1 MLGVLDFM
9 RGAGVIARY
18 LRPQVSRALRTI
30 LDLGDIVMTRIHS
43 SFRHMQANAAAIA
56 ASVASAAGLVT
67 ALTALPLAAQAQ
79 IKVGIT
85 LSATGPAASLGIP
98 QKNTVSLLPKE
109 IGGKSVEYIVLDDA
123 SDTTTAVKN
132 TRKLISED
140 HVDVILGS
148 SITPNSLAMI
158 DVVSELQTPMI
169 SMAAS
174 AKIVEPMDAKRY
186 WVFKTPQNDALM
198 ASAIADHMAAHGVK
212 TLGYIGFS
220 DAYGQGWYGEI
231 SKAAQARG
239 LKVVA
244 NESYVRTDTS
254 VTGQVL
260 KLMAANP
267 DAILIGASGTP
278 AALPEKALQE
288 RGYKGKFYQTHGV
301 ANADFLRV
309 CGKDCDGTILPAG
322 PILVAAQLHDGN
334 ASKKPALEYT
344 KAYEAAFGPVAT
356 FGAHLWDAGLILQH
370 AIPEALK
377 TAQPGTPAF
386 RKALRDAIEKTTNL
400 AATHG
405 VFTMTKTD
413 HSGLDQRGRVMVVI
427 RNGAWALIK

>member
-1 MLGVLDFM
+1 
-9 RGAGVIARY
+9 
-18 LRPQVSRALRTI
+18 
-30 LDLGDIVMTRIHS
+30 MTRIHS
-43 SFRHMQANAAAIA
+43 SIHRMHASAAAIA
-56 ASVASAAGLVT
+56 ASVALAAGLT
-67 ALTALPLAAQAQ
+67 AIPLAAQAQ

-98 QKNTVSLLPKE
+98 QKNTVSLLPKQ

-220 DAYGQGWYGEI
+220 DAYGQGWFAEI
-231 SKAAQARG
+231 SKAAEAKG
-239 LKVVA
+239 IKVVA

-278 AALPEKALQE
+278 AALPEKALKE

-309 CGKDCDGTILPAG
+309 CGKDCDGTVLPAG
-322 PILVAAQLHDGN
+322 PILVASQLPDSN
-334 ASKKPALEYT
+334 LSKKPALEYT
-344 KAYEAAFGPVAT
+344 KEYEAAFGPVAT
-356 FGAHLWDAGLILQH
+356 FGAHLWDAGLILQK
-370 AIPEALK
+370 AIPIALK

-386 RKALRDAIEKTTNL
+386 RKALRDAIEMTTNL

-413 HSGLDQRGRVMVVI
+413 HAGLDQRGRVMVMI
-427 RNGAWALIK
+427 QNGAWVLIK